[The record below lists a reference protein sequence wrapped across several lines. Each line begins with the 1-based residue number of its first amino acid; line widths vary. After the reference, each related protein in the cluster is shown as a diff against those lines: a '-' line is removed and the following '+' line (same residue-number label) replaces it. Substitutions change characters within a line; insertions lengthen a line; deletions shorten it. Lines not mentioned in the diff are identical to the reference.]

1 MEDSMRKL
9 VLGLAAAATV
19 LTVAPALAQF
29 DVRAG
34 GDGVSVRVGERDHW
48 RDRDHWRGRHWNNDR
63 VVIRRPGVFASDC
76 RLVTVRRQ
84 LPDGSVVVRKSR
96 RCD

>member
-9 VLGLAAAATV
+9 VLGLAAAACV

-48 RDRDHWRGRHWNNDR
+48 RGRHWNDDR
-63 VVIRRPGVFASDC
+63 VVVRRPGVFASDC

>member
-1 MEDSMRKL
+1 MRKL
-9 VLGLAAAATV
+9 VLGIAAAATV

-34 GDGVSVRVGERDHW
+34 DGGVSVRVGERDN
-48 RDRDHWRGRHWNNDR
+48 WRGRHWDDR
-63 VVIRRPGVFASDC
+63 DVVIRRHRGAFARGDDC
-76 RLVTVRRQ
+76 RTITVRRH
-84 LPDGSVVVRKSR
+84 LPDGSVVVRRTR

>member
-1 MEDSMRKL
+1 MRKL
-9 VLGLAAAATV
+9 VLGVAAAATV
-19 LTVAPALAQF
+19 LSVAPALAQF

-34 GDGVSVRVGERDHW
+34 DSGVSVRVGERDHW
-48 RDRDHWRGRHWNNDR
+48 RGRHWNDDRR
-63 VVIRRPGVFASDC
+63 VVVRPGVFATDDC
-76 RLVTVRRQ
+76 RTITVRKR